1 MRNRITT
8 VLACCAFLPL
18 AGCATTKTVEVTAR
32 PVELSIIQPPNPEPV
47 TMLNTKVRV
56 VTASN
61 IEEFIAEAKREQGT
75 DNPVFVVSTTK
86 DYEALSLN
94 IAELKRYIKQQ
105 QQIIAYYK
113 KATSPLAPKKPSQEQ

>member
-1 MRNRITT
+1 MRNRISTM
-8 VLACCAFLPL
+8 LACFAILPL

-32 PVELSIIQPPNPEPV
+32 PVELSIIQPPDPEPV

-61 IEEFIAEAKREQGT
+61 IEQFIDDAKKEQGT
-75 DNPVFVVSTTK
+75 DNPVFVVVTTK
-86 DYEALSLN
+86 DYESLSLN

-113 KATSPLAPKKPSQEQ
+113 KATAKSAAKQQPPAQ

>member
-8 VLACCAFLPL
+8 VLACCTLLPL

-32 PVELSIIQPPNPEPV
+32 PVELSIIQPPDPEPV

-113 KATSPLAPKKPSQEQ
+113 KATSPKVSQKTP